1 MPHQRRFDAMRTAN
15 FAFGVRGARWLKL
28 LGFGLVLLALLDP
41 GERSWA
47 RFTETPIARAQG
59 NDAVYEE
66 EVQKGTELLRRRR
79 YEDALKSFKRANEL
93 RDKKSPDCFYGM
105 AQAYYGLEA
114 YKNVVESC
122 EKIIELSG
130 SDSNL
135 RAAAYNLKGLAIQA
149 QSQGKD
155 QKKLKEAETAFRQGV
170 ELGGNLPIL
179 HYNLGFVLMQQNRD
193 PEGLVELKKYVELQ
207 PGGSSADL
215 ARKIMDNPRR
225 AREAYAPEFSFT
237 TSEGEYLA
245 LGELHGKVVLLD
257 FWGTWC
263 PPCVASV
270 PALRSLYKKY
280 GKESSLVMISV
291 SSDSEEEAWRGF
303 TAKNQMIWPQY
314 LDRDRRVQR
323 AFGVHSFPTYIL
335 IDHEGIVR
343 FNSIRM
349 SWDKA
354 ANLEEA
360 IRKQLKMVAKEATA
374 N

>member
-1 MPHQRRFDAMRTAN
+1 MRTVN
-15 FAFGVRGARWLKL
+15 FTFGVRGARWLRL
-28 LGFGLVLLALLDP
+28 LGFGPWVGLGLVLLVLLEPVDSRWAALTV
-41 GERSWA
+41 A
-47 RFTETPIARAQG
+47 PIARAQG

-66 EVQKGTELLRRRR
+66 EVQKGTDLLRRRK
-79 YEDALKSFKRANEL
+79 YEDALKSFKRANEM

-105 AQAYYGLEA
+105 AQAYFGLDA

-130 SDSNL
+130 SDSIL
-135 RAAAYNLKGLAIQA
+135 RTPAHNLKGLALQA

-155 QKKLKEAETAFRQGV
+155 QKKLHDAEAAFRQGL
-170 ELGGNLPIL
+170 ELGADLPIL
-179 HYNLGFVLMQQNRD
+179 HYNLGFVLMQQSRD

-207 PGGSSADL
+207 PSGNSADI
-215 ARKIMDNPRR
+215 ARKMIENPRR

-237 TSEGEYLA
+237 TSEGEYIA
-245 LGELHGKVVLLD
+245 LEDLRGKVVLLD

-270 PALRSLYKKY
+270 PSLRSLYKKY
-280 GKESSLVMISV
+280 AKESSLVMISV
-291 SSDSEEEAWRGF
+291 SSDSEEETWRAF
-303 TAKNQMIWPQY
+303 TAKNQMVWPQY

-323 AFGVHSFPTYIL
+323 AFGVHAFPTYIL

-343 FNSIRM
+343 FNSVGM

-354 ANLEEA
+354 ANLEDA
-360 IRKQLKMVAKEATA
+360 IRKHLKMVAKEATP

>member
-1 MPHQRRFDAMRTAN
+1 MRTVN
-15 FAFGVRGARWLKL
+15 FASGIRGARWLKL
-28 LGFGLVLLALLDP
+28 GFGPWLGLGLVLLVLLESGDSHWP
-41 GERSWA
+41 
-47 RFTETPIARAQG
+47 RFTVAPIAQAQG
-59 NDAVYEE
+59 NDAVYED
-66 EVQKGTELLRRRR
+66 EVQKGTELLRRRK

-122 EKIIELSG
+122 DKIIELSG
-130 SDSNL
+130 TDSNL
-135 RAAAYNLKGLAIQA
+135 RAPAYNLKGLAIQA

-155 QKKLKEAETAFRQGV
+155 QKKLHEAEAAFRQGLD
-170 ELGGNLPIL
+170 LGVDLPIL

-207 PGGSSADL
+207 PGGSSADI
-215 ARKIMDNPRR
+215 ARKIMENPRR

-245 LGELHGKVVLLD
+245 LDDLRGKVVLLD

-270 PALRSLYKKY
+270 PSLRSLYKKY
-280 GKESSLVMISV
+280 GKESALVMISV
-291 SSDSEEEAWRGF
+291 SSDSEEAAWRGF
-303 TAKNQMIWPQY
+303 TAKNQMVWPQY

-343 FNSIRM
+343 FNSIGM
-349 SWDKA
+349 SWEKA
-354 ANLEEA
+354 ANLEDA
-360 IRKQLKMVAKEATA
+360 IRKQLKMVSKEATA

>member
-1 MPHQRRFDAMRTAN
+1 MRTEN
-15 FAFGVRGARWLKL
+15 FAFAVRAALWLKL
-28 LGFGLVLLALLDP
+28 LGLGLVLLVLLEP
-41 GERSWA
+41 GDSHWA
-47 RFTETPIARAQG
+47 RLTVAPIARAQG
-59 NDAVYEE
+59 NDTVYEQ
-66 EVQKGTELLRRRR
+66 EVQKGTELLRRRK
-79 YEDALKSFKRANEL
+79 YEDALKSFKRANET

-135 RAAAYNLKGLAIQA
+135 RPPAYNLKGLAIQA

-155 QKKLKEAETAFRQGV
+155 QKKLHEAEAAFRQGL
-170 ELGGNLPIL
+170 ELGADLPIL

-207 PGGSSADL
+207 PGGSSADI
-215 ARKIMDNPRR
+215 ARKIMENPRR

-245 LGELHGKVVLLD
+245 LEDLRGKVVLLD
-257 FWGTWC
+257 FWATWC

-270 PALRSLYKKY
+270 PSLRSLYKKY
-280 GKESSLVMISV
+280 AKESPLVMISV
-291 SSDSEEEAWRGF
+291 SSDSEEEAWRAF
-303 TAKNQMIWPQY
+303 TAKNQMVWPQY

-323 AFGVHSFPTYIL
+323 AFGVHAFPTYIL
-335 IDHEGIVR
+335 IDQEGIVR
-343 FNSIRM
+343 FNSIGM

-360 IRKQLKMVAKEATA
+360 IRKQLKMVSKEATA